1 MGIKIYPIIV
11 AIALSVGLASCH
23 DDNWRPDVSNG
34 KTGEVNLKSIG
45 LEVSDAEKVVN
56 SSRAS
61 VDVSGYLVKITG
73 SDGSSVQQWTYS
85 DMPEVFTLPV
95 GKYSVAVES
104 HRQAKAE
111 WDAPYYAGSKAFE
124 V

>member
-104 HRQAKAE
+104 HRQAKA
-111 WDAPYYAGSKAFE
+111 DDLL
-124 V
+124 